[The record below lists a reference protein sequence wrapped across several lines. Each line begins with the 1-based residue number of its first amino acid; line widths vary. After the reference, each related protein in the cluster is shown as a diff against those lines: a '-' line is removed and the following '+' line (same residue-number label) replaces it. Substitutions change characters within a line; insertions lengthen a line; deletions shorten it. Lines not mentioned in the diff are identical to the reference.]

1 MKNLIVCLC
10 LLVLPLSLL
19 IADPD
24 PVASE
29 REVFVYLY
37 NAHGDWEEYPF
48 SFGTD
53 SDEMKRVLVQEDQ
66 HLYRL
71 NVSLDEDHIR
81 LAIGEKTMDW
91 GLPEG
96 NESLFIGIPNLELFP
111 YGVDVSTKADLLA
124 RNPLEFRIEGKMPLV
139 EFSEVTLL
147 MPFLAWPQENN
158 VMSTQLVPTNDW
170 RTMRFAFEGVLANRS
185 LVFVQIGDRYF
196 PVLITEDHGYTAHLE
211 FDETSGKIQIQ
222 SEEDDISQTFLNE
235 RYQQEGMTEAEY
247 ADFVAT
253 FRDSELRAPLIRQLN
268 LEVLDS
274 RWEDTNRA
282 DEFDQLFRVLHLLG
296 SDATEQAFA
305 HAYQERID
313 QETSWLH
320 HRLHEWEEVPAT
332 GFVFS
337 LLLFAIAIVIRIVRP
352 RSSLNRFFLG
362 IELFTHTCAWFIL
375 IEDTLVSMEETVYF
389 LHIGSL
395 PLVFSAMAA
404 FYIMV
409 FLLIPDMLARRGG
422 WGRQISHLGLLVLG
436 VVAVG
441 FFQVINPLVDYSI
454 VWTYDTWTFMEFSGD
469 RHFLQYRLDDLNI
482 AVVIFSI
489 IYGAGRH
496 VITRRLTQ
504 LETKSSALGA
514 ELNALKT
521 QISPHFFFNSLN
533 TVYSFS
539 LSENSPKTAEA
550 ITKLSDLMRFVIYQ
564 GNQEFISLDKEL
576 DYLAD
581 YIDLQEL
588 RLDPAQHQVK
598 FEIEG
603 DPTGLEI
610 APLLL
615 ISLIENAFKHGIS
628 MSQPCFVDIRI
639 YIEGDLLEL
648 SVENAI
654 HGEKVIAGSTHEKEG
669 GLGLVNTRQRLDL
682 LYPGRYQWDTDVE
695 EDRYLT
701 RLSVVL
707 N

>member
-71 NVSLDEDHIR
+71 NVSIDEDHIR

-96 NESLFIGIPNLELFP
+96 DEALFIGIPNLELFP
-111 YGVDVSTKADLLA
+111 YGVDVSTNADLLA
-124 RNPLEFRIEGKMPLV
+124 RKPLEFQIEGEIPLV

-147 MPFLAWPQENN
+147 MPFLAWPEENN

-170 RTMRFAFEGVLANRS
+170 RTMRFAFSGVLASRS
-185 LVFVQIGDRYF
+185 LVFVQVGDRYF
-196 PVLITEDHGYTAHLE
+196 PVLITEDHGNTARLE
-211 FDETSGKIQIQ
+211 FVEAEGKIQIR
-222 SEEDDISQTFLNE
+222 SEEDDFSQAFLDE
-235 RYQQEGMTEAEY
+235 RYQQEGMTEVEY
-247 ADFVAT
+247 ANFVEA
-253 FRDSELRAPLIRQLN
+253 FHDPELRAPVIRQLN
-268 LEVLDS
+268 QEVLDS
-274 RWEDTNRA
+274 RWETSGEA
-282 DEFDQLFRVLHLLG
+282 DEFDRLFRVLHLLG
-296 SDATEQAFA
+296 ADATEQAFA
-305 HAYQERID
+305 HAYQERMD
-313 QETSWLH
+313 RETSWLH
-320 HRLHEWEEVPAT
+320 QRLHEWEEVPAT
-332 GFVFS
+332 GFAFS

-362 IELFTHTCAWFIL
+362 IELLTHSFAWFIL
-375 IEDTLVSMEETVYF
+375 MGETLISMEETAYF

-395 PLVFSAMAA
+395 PLLFSAMAA

-409 FLLIPDMLARRGG
+409 FFLMPDMLTRGG
-422 WGRQISHLGLLVLG
+422 WARQISHLGLLILG

-454 VWTYDTWTFMEFSGD
+454 VWTYDTWTFLQFSGD
-469 RHFLQYRLDDLNI
+469 KHFLEYRLDDLNFG
-482 AVVIFSI
+482 VVIFSV

-504 LETKSSALGA
+504 LETRSSALGA

-598 FEIEG
+598 FEVEG

-639 YIEGDLLEL
+639 YIEGKLLEL

-695 EDRYLT
+695 KDRYLT